1 MGLDHGGIL
10 AEEDPVLRR
19 DRGLVQQLL
28 GRRPRLR
35 LVPPGRRRRRV
46 SPRSV
51 VIPAT
56 RRPLDVAVV
65 MVALLVVVVLV
76 LAAVGETVNPAP
88 VGQAVRTVWK
98 EKG

>member
-1 MGLDHGGIL
+1 MGLDHGRIL

-35 LVPPGRRRRRV
+35 LVPPGRRRRV